1 MEVGGCCCC
10 GLKAPPN
17 EVGDA
22 TALRL
27 PGVGCPGKGN
37 CCNPWLEADDVG
49 IGGEKGNGGY
59 CMIVARLLRGACEGF
74 GEMDAAEG
82 GGSSSASDTPRAL
95 SLASV
100 NSSTYLFQAIEAIS
114 ARLLSCD
121 LKTTHHQCRAE

>member
-1 MEVGGCCCC
+1 MEVGGCCC
-10 GLKAPPN
+10 GLNAPPN

-49 IGGEKGNGGY
+49 MGGEKGNGGY
-59 CMIVARLLRGACEGF
+59 CVIVARLLRGACERL

-114 ARLLSCD
+114 AV
-121 LKTTHHQCRAE
+121 